1 MHTKMSQETRE
12 IPHLVTHQLKNNAKR
27 WQELSQ
33 AIASGHIQFVVT
45 VARGSSDHAAT
56 FAKYLFETYLGL
68 PVVSAA
74 PSIFS
79 VYGAQLKLK
88 HALVLGISQSG
99 KSPDICE
106 VIKQAKA
113 QGALTAALVNQ
124 EDSPMAQMVDHL
136 IPLGAGPELAV
147 AATKSYVTALTAL
160 VQGVATCAQEK
171 TLLTAL
177 EQLPE
182 HLERTLEMSWLP
194 VAHAL
199 RFAPNALTLG
209 RGFGFPIAQEA
220 ALKFKETCRLH
231 AEAFSSAEVLHGPF
245 ALIQKTFPVL
255 QFVQN
260 DATLSGNIALAEKM
274 SGLGSGVYMALPEG
288 LAKPSDRVT
297 ILPLPKSLHGTLDP
311 IMGIVAFYRMVEH
324 LALLR
329 GHNPDK
335 PENLNKVTET
345 R

>member
-1 MHTKMSQETRE
+1 MQTKMAQETKE
-12 IPHLVTHQLKNNAKR
+12 IPHLVANQLTHNAR
-27 WQELSQ
+27 LWEQLSQ
-33 AIASGHIQFVVT
+33 AIKKRDIQFVVT

-74 PSIFS
+74 PSIQTI
-79 VYGAQLKLK
+79 YGAQLKLK

-113 QGALTAALVNQ
+113 QEALTAALVNQ
-124 EDSPMAQMVDHL
+124 ADSPMAQMAEHF
-136 IPLGAGPELAV
+136 IPLHAGPELAV

-160 VQGVATCAQEK
+160 VQGIATCAQEK
-171 TLLTAL
+171 TLLAALPQLPKQL
-177 EQLPE
+177 EQALDM
-182 HLERTLEMSWLP
+182 HWGAA
-194 VAHAL
+194 AHAL

-245 ALIQKTFPVL
+245 ALIQKAFPVL

-260 DATLSGNIALAEKM
+260 DATLSGNIALADKM
-274 SGLGSGVYMALPEG
+274 SALGSGVYMALPEG
-288 LAKPSDRVT
+288 LAKPSERVT
-297 ILPLPKSLHGTLDP
+297 ILPLPKPLHGTLDP
-311 IMGIVAFYRMVEH
+311 IVGVVAFYRMVEH